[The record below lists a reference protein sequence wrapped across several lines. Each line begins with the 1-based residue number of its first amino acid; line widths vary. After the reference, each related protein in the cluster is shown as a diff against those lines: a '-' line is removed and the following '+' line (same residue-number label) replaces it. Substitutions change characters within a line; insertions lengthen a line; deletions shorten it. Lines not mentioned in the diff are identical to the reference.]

1 MVCKEKEQKTEKWQN
16 SSVDCIMEVV
26 GKYYEWWTNVDWTHI
41 NDVIEDS
48 TPNNA
53 DFFKVYKK
61 LYISCEPF
69 SMGL

>member
-1 MVCKEKEQKTEKWQN
+1 MLT
-16 SSVDCIMEVV
+16 
-26 GKYYEWWTNVDWTHI
+26 GHI